1 MPDNKIQDIAN
12 EITAYKPYTLFSLME
27 KSLKEN
33 NAPFPE
39 EIEYYLKK
47 MIKSIGIGINSL
59 NITNV
64 VKNDNKYTFTIKT
77 QPFSYLEI
85 NDIPQNI
92 KENDSITV
100 EANIDEEN
108 PFPYVKFLWAPKNKK
123 LPEGYQKPE
132 DSEYLKNCINDFSL
146 NKDDVHIDDVKV
158 GYLLS
163 RSIFS
168 TFFPTNK
175 PYVSIPDED
184 ISKIK
189 INNLAPNKKYSIKG
203 FKFTA
208 DENGEAIISEATRV
222 AEKFNELVTNVPVSF
237 DYDGKFKDHIDIAT
251 YADIPI
257 AMNHSKDS
265 LPSVF
270 YQDFFVY
277 NGLFS
282 DNDNYLHHI
291 VNNYHEPLEI
301 EYLGETKTI
310 PVGQNSEE
318 FSSKI
323 TADLLSKI
331 KPDTTEIKLKIKNNF
346 NYPWTKEIEHPNQ
359 YNILG
364 QNCIRNL
371 TKQSYFYYDYSFE
384 ELKAFNFNGKSC
396 SLAKNEYGYRTDLQ
410 RQFYTADNVYK
421 NISDTEASGAVDLL
435 PPGNLPKSTDNLTF
449 VLCGDKTSR
458 TSRTFNFSQRIKT
471 INSIKAYKKDGN
483 CHILLNYN
491 TNTKNNVE
499 EDLGL
504 ERFLFT
510 ESEALQASGILIATE
525 EFDYL

>member
-12 EITAYKPYTLFSLME
+12 EITAYKPYTAASLIE
-27 KSLKEN
+27 KALKEN

-39 EIEYYLKK
+39 EIVYYLKRVLQGYT
-47 MIKSIGIGINSL
+47 SIASLRIN
-59 NITNV
+59 NV
-64 VKNDNKYTFTIKT
+64 TQKENKYIFDISA

-85 NDIPQNI
+85 NDIPHNVP
-92 KENDSITV
+92 ENSIITI
-100 EANIDEEN
+100 ESNIDEEN
-108 PFPYVKFLWAPKNKK
+108 PFPYVKFLWVPKNKK
-123 LPEGYQKPE
+123 LQTSYQKPE
-132 DSEYLKNCINDFSL
+132 DSEYLKKCIDTLSVDKTNTDI
-146 NKDDVHIDDVKV
+146 NHVEV
-158 GYLLS
+158 GYLFAS
-163 RSIFS
+163 NMFNR
-168 TFFPTNK
+168 FFPNM
-175 PYVSIPDED
+175 PFVSIPND
-184 ISKIK
+184 ISKLK
-189 INNLAPNKKYSIKG
+189 ITGLLSNTKYNIKG
-203 FKFTA
+203 FKFTTN
-208 DENGEAIISEATRV
+208 ENGEATINEATRV
-222 AEKFNELVTNVPVSF
+222 AEKFNELVTDIPISF
-237 DYDGKFKDHIDIAT
+237 DYEGKFKDNIDLKT
-251 YADIPI
+251 NVQIPF
-257 AMNHSKDS
+257 AMDHSKTD

-270 YQDFFVY
+270 YEQYFLY
-277 NGLFS
+277 EKLFS
-282 DNDNYLHHI
+282 DDDNYLHHI

-359 YNILG
+359 YDILG

-371 TKQSYFYYDYSFE
+371 TNQSYFYYDYSFE

-396 SLAKNEYGYRTDLQ
+396 SLAKNEYGYRTDLE
-410 RQFYTADNVYK
+410 RQFYTVDNVYK
-421 NISDTEASGAVDLL
+421 TISDTEASGAVDLL
-435 PPGNLPKSTDNLTF
+435 PPGNLPSHTDNLIF

-458 TSRTFNFSQRIKT
+458 TSRMFNFSKGIKT

-491 TNTKNNVE
+491 TNTENNIE

-510 ESEALQASGILIATE
+510 ESEALQASGILIATGE
-525 EFDYL
+525 VNHL

>member
-12 EITAYKPYTLFSLME
+12 EITAYKPYTAASLIE
-27 KSLKEN
+27 KALKEN

-39 EIEYYLKK
+39 EIVYYLKRVLQGYT
-47 MIKSIGIGINSL
+47 SIASLRIN
-59 NITNV
+59 NV
-64 VKNDNKYTFTIKT
+64 TQKENKYIFDISA

-85 NDIPQNI
+85 NDIPHNVP
-92 KENDSITV
+92 ENSIITI
-100 EANIDEEN
+100 ESNIDEEN
-108 PFPYVKFLWAPKNKK
+108 PFPYVKFLWVPKNKK
-123 LPEGYQKPE
+123 LQTSYQKPE
-132 DSEYLKNCINDFSL
+132 DSEYLKKCIDTLSVDKTNTDI
-146 NKDDVHIDDVKV
+146 NHVEV
-158 GYLLS
+158 GYLFAS
-163 RSIFS
+163 NMFNR
-168 TFFPTNK
+168 FFPNM
-175 PYVSIPDED
+175 PFVSIPND
-184 ISKIK
+184 ISKLK
-189 INNLAPNKKYSIKG
+189 ITGLLSNTKYNIKG
-203 FKFTA
+203 FKFTTN
-208 DENGEAIISEATRV
+208 ENGEATINEATRV
-222 AEKFNELVTNVPVSF
+222 AEKFNELVTDIPISF
-237 DYDGKFKDHIDIAT
+237 DYEGKFKDNIDLKT
-251 YADIPI
+251 NVQIPF
-257 AMNHSKDS
+257 AMDHSKTD

-270 YQDFFVY
+270 YEQY
-277 NGLFS
+277 LLYEKLFS
-282 DNDNYLHHI
+282 DDDNYLHHI

-359 YNILG
+359 YDILG

-371 TKQSYFYYDYSFE
+371 TNQSYFYYDYSFE

-396 SLAKNEYGYRTDLQ
+396 SLAKNEYGYRTDLE
-410 RQFYTADNVYK
+410 RQFYTVDNVYK
-421 NISDTEASGAVDLL
+421 TISDTEASGAVDLL
-435 PPGNLPKSTDNLTF
+435 PPGNLPSHTDNLIF

-458 TSRTFNFSQRIKT
+458 TSRMFNFSKGIKT

-491 TNTKNNVE
+491 TNTENNIE

-510 ESEALQASGILIATE
+510 ESEALQASGILIATGE
-525 EFDYL
+525 VNHL